1 MIGSFAKP
9 LRMSLKHKDELAKQS
24 AVAKKSVVSGV
35 TSQQQIDTPIHA
47 TQEPLSFFEL
57 IIVLLIVYLFFKV
70 VIKFLAWTTTTI
82 GLWLEKKTNK
92 TEDDKE
98 IQNE

>member
-9 LRMSLKHKDELAKQS
+9 LRMYLKHQDELAKQS
-24 AVAKKSVVSGV
+24 AVAKKSIVSGV
-35 TSQQQIDTPIHA
+35 TSQQQIDTPTHT

-70 VIKFLAWTTTTI
+70 VIKFFVWTTTTI
-82 GLWLEKKTNK
+82 NLWLEKKKNK